1 MRDGRQCVVES
12 TKFISVFKRWT
23 RRGDSENRVA
33 KAKRFSDSA
42 CDVADFWSRSRD
54 SLIIKQAGYRLA
66 MCRSSSAS
74 TERIFSALGRI
85 CVPSRNRLSIDSMF
99 NLLPIL
105 VAESEAKLRRG
116 VRSRDATIDPEEVD
130 VELVEGPPGEAAIL
144 DDTLLTR
151 ASDME
156 YPESFV
162 NTGDYSKLRELMNF
176 DLVMS
181 GASDQDHG
189 QKRPSNS
196 HSSRSERAQQIT
208 DSILPRRH
216 S

>member
-1 MRDGRQCVVES
+1 
-12 TKFISVFKRWT
+12 
-23 RRGDSENRVA
+23 
-33 KAKRFSDSA
+33 
-42 CDVADFWSRSRD
+42 
-54 SLIIKQAGYRLA
+54 
-66 MCRSSSAS
+66 
-74 TERIFSALGRI
+74 
-85 CVPSRNRLSIDSMF
+85 MF

-189 QKRPSNS
+189 QKRPSKS